1 MLCITYHYRHST
13 EIKMN
18 KQQSGFTLVEI
29 AIVLVIIGLLLG
41 GVLKGQELINSAKVK
56 NFATDFRNIPL
67 FIYGYQDKFRAIP
80 GDDSRA
86 VANIGASAAGNGDGR
101 INGLWDS
108 TTATDES
115 VLFWE
120 HVRKANLA
128 AGPTS
133 ISSVPTVTDFLPKN
147 AEGGIIGIQSGVTP
161 PINGMVGS
169 YIVCSKGIL
178 GKFVKQLD
186 ITMDDGNTNSGSLQ
200 AVATVTSLPS
210 NPVATVNDADTYTVC
225 LGF

>member
-1 MLCITYHYRHST
+1 
-13 EIKMN
+13 
-18 KQQSGFTLVEI
+18 
-29 AIVLVIIGLLLG
+29 
-41 GVLKGQELINSAKVK
+41 VK

-67 FIYGYQDKFRAIP
+67 FIYGYQDKYRAIP

-86 VANIGASAAGNGDGR
+86 VVNIGASTAGNGDGR
-101 INGLWDS
+101 IDGAWDS
-108 TTATDES
+108 TTATNES
-115 VLFWE
+115 ILFWE

-128 AGPTS
+128 AGPTA
-133 ISSVPTVTDFLPKN
+133 ISAVASVTDFLPKN

-161 PINGMVGS
+161 PITGMVGS

-186 ITMDDGNTNSGSLQ
+186 ITMDDGNTAAGSLQ
-200 AVATVTSLPS
+200 AVASAPA
-210 NPVATVNDADTYTVC
+210 PAAAAAAVATASISDATTYTVC